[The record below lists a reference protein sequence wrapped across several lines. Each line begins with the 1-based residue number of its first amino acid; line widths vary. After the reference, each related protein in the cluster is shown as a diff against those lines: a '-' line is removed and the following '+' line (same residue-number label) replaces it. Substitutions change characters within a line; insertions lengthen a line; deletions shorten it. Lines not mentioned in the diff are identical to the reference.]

1 METILFKLSLLI
13 LSSLCLKLVRCDG
26 ADRITPTRSLSG
38 DQTIVSAGG
47 VFELGFFKPGKSGNY
62 CVGIWYKQVS
72 PRTVVWVANR
82 NSYSPLPD
90 RFSAELKITDYG
102 YLALHDGSNREIW
115 STGMVD
121 RNFRY
126 AEAVLLDDGNLVLT
140 SNGSS
145 PISPNQSLWQSF
157 DHPGDTWIP
166 GGKIGFNKVKEQ
178 DISLTSWRNREDPAT
193 GPFSL
198 KLGPNRSLELRN
210 MYTAFRASESFS
222 GRVSGSIS
230 EMKLKLMSLSYVD
243 NRNESYLTYS
253 QYNISQLA
261 QLVEEPNA
269 LIKQL
274 YESGYNGSLFS
285 RYVVDVRGK
294 LQLLAWQE
302 STKQWLL
309 VWSHPRSQCQ
319 VDGYCGP
326 YGSCMGESS
335 RSPCQCLTG
344 FVPLSQ
350 VEYSSEVFYRGCYRS
365 SPLECRKPDWFLPNY
380 NVKLPDKPETAVAG
394 SPKDCE
400 AACLRSCSCTAYS
413 HSGDQCFTW
422 YGVLMNLQ
430 QDVPGGQ
437 TIFIKLAGSD
447 SKFPS
452 SENKKRVIIGC
463 VVGSVIVLLAITV
476 SVVIVRLRKKRK
488 AEPGK
493 VMEGSSVAFTQK
505 ELKIA
510 TRNFT
515 EKLGEGGFGSV
526 YKGTLPDS
534 SVVAVKKL
542 DGVSFSQGD
551 MHKQFLAE
559 VRTLGTIQHINLVG
573 LRGFA
578 SDPTRML
585 LVYDYMPNGSLA
597 SHLFTEEDA
606 KTLEWKTRYN
616 IALGT
621 ARGLGY
627 LHEKCRECIIHC
639 DIKPDNILL
648 DSEFIPKVADFG
660 MAKLFG
666 RDFSRVLTTF
676 RGTIGYLA
684 PEWLSGEA
692 ITAKADV
699 YSYGMMLFELVSGR
713 RNSQHTSTGHYFPTW
728 VATVVNEGGNVLDLL
743 DPRLNG
749 NADIEEVGR
758 VCRVALWCIQGDE
771 SHRLTMGQVVYVL
784 EKILEVNI
792 PPIPRILQTF
802 TDLDSNGQQFW
813 ISR

>member
-1 METILFKLSLLI
+1 MTESSTWTSRGQICDKSFVLRPALPKFSPAAYQMETILFKLSLLI
-13 LSSLCLKLVRCDG
+13 LSSLCLKLLRCDG

-178 DISLTSWRNREDPAT
+178 DISLTSWRNRDDPAT

-222 GRVSGSIS
+222 GRVSSSIS

-285 RYVVDVRGK
+285 RYVVDV
-294 LQLLAWQE
+294 
-302 STKQWLL
+302 
-309 VWSHPRSQCQ
+309 
-319 VDGYCGP
+319 
-326 YGSCMGESS
+326 
-335 RSPCQCLTG
+335 
-344 FVPLSQ
+344 
-350 VEYSSEVFYRGCYRS
+350 EYSSEVFYRGCYRS
-365 SPLECRKPDWFLPNY
+365 SPLQCRKPDWFLPNH
-380 NVKLPDKPETAVAG
+380 NVKLPDKPETTVAG

-452 SENKKRVIIGC
+452 SEKKKRVIIGC

-476 SVVIVRLRKKRK
+476 SVVIVRLRKKQK

-578 SDPTRML
+578 CDPTRML

-597 SHLFTEEDA
+597 SHLFTGEDS
-606 KTLEWKTRYN
+606 KTLDWKT
-616 IALGT
+616 
-621 ARGLGY
+621 
-627 LHEKCRECIIHC
+627 
-639 DIKPDNILL
+639 
-648 DSEFIPKVADFG
+648 
-660 MAKLFG
+660 

-713 RNSQHTSTGHYFPTW
+713 RNSHITRTGHYFPTW

-771 SHRLTMGQVVYVL
+771 SHRLTMSQVVYVL